1 MLKILQILQ
10 MFADANDN
18 GSETDKGSETK
29 TENFDVSKYT
39 SAELTKVKEDL
50 AAHGYDILINNKSK
64 SDYVPHARLQ
74 EVIVQRD
81 AFKSSADT
89 LQTQLQALKTNKSPE
104 VQKEI
109 DELIKTNQDLLLS
122 LEKEKINL
130 SITNEAYAAGAINA
144 TDLNAFINKDN
155 LKVLKSGEILGIKEE
170 IARLQKEKS
179 YLFNTQSKKAGGDLS
194 GQNKQGQKLDM
205 NAVLR
210 AAFY

>member
-1 MLKILQILQ
+1 MHPQ
-10 MFADANDN
+10 
-18 GSETDKGSETK
+18 TK
-29 TENFDVSKYT
+29 TENFDVSKYN
-39 SAELTKVKEDL
+39 SAELAKVKEEL

-64 SDYVPHARLQ
+64 SDYVPHSRLQ

-81 AFKSSADT
+81 TFKSSADT

-155 LKVLKSGEILGIKEE
+155 LKFLKSGEILGIKEE
-170 IARLQKEKS
+170 IARLQKEKP
-179 YLFNTQSKKAGGDLS
+179 YLFNASQIKKAGGDLG
-194 GQNKQGQKLDM
+194 GQNNQGQKLDM

>member
-1 MLKILQILQ
+1 MLKILLQ
-10 MFADANDN
+10 MFADADSSDNNTNDT
-18 GSETDKGSETK
+18 SQTK
-29 TENFDVSKYT
+29 TENFDVSKYN
-39 SAELTKVKEDL
+39 SAELAKVKEEL

-64 SDYVPHARLQ
+64 SDYVPHSRLQ
-74 EVIVQRD
+74 EVIAQRD
-81 AFKSSADT
+81 TFKSSADT

-130 SITNEAYAAGAINA
+130 SIINEAYAAGAINA

-155 LKVLKSGEILGIKEE
+155 LKFLKSGEILGIKEE
-170 IARLQKEKS
+170 IARIQKEKP
-179 YLFNTQSKKAGGDLS
+179 YLFNSSQLKKAGGDLG
-194 GQNKQGQKLDM
+194 GQNNQGQKLDM